1 MSPIFICSL
10 SRRDETYKI
19 TPMQIIPIFMKIYPD
34 VKEVIEILSKKVD
47 YRKLIQQEMGIDDNA
62 KVEFVEKLYYH
73 DTVYTFE
80 EDNSIVEET
89 KEKNEDK

>member
-1 MSPIFICSL
+1 MV
-10 SRRDETYKI
+10 DKI
-19 TPMQIIPIFMKIYPD
+19 SGKIE
-34 VKEVIEILSKKVD
+34 KATENRIEILSKKVD

-62 KVEFVEKLYYH
+62 KVEFVEKVYYH